1 MGMKEFPEVRELE
14 RGYKYWE
21 HEFKTFK
28 AGVITPLAKDIFN
41 VINFGYKA
49 PYMIVF
55 QEEERTAEER
65 KNFVE
70 LTGLNLIA
78 NSFAGSVVFVT
89 PTAKGGWDEA
99 TDELFKELIAE
110 SKIHQYYRDGVVT
123 FRDRFTG
130 DYKDFFIRGAIFR
143 TCIYATG
150 KSADYVAK
158 NLLKKIE
165 GEYLWGPGD
174 ITPACVVL
182 ENLSVKADVK
192 RNDFAVVSIGN
203 SAEINEALK
212 KDCKYFY
219 EQETADYVKAY
230 NEFTR
235 KFIRWCGNL
244 EVEANPKD
252 EGVVEEPSFAEVTT
266 SPDNMGDDK
275 GTATHKVGY
284 VAYYNEDLFKKGP
297 APLLLAFHGGGDSA
311 AYISFQSGWWK
322 VAHRNNFLLVAIEN
336 HMNSTAT
343 EMIELIGVL
352 KKKYNI
358 DEHRI
363 YASGFSMGGCKSWD
377 MFQEYPEV
385 FAGLAPMDATF
396 EVGLNVF
403 GKPAPKEINR
413 NTPVPVFYAGGEITP
428 LPELP
433 FQAEKCHDRMK
444 YVFEVNRLKTAYDVK
459 FEDRENWKNEIW
471 GIDGDRV
478 ERFYDESR
486 KSYLTVNYFT
496 DESGVES
503 TAFASISDQGHEC
516 REHTCEHAW
525 QFLSKFTR

>member
-1 MGMKEFPEVRELE
+1 MGMNECPKIVEL
-14 RGYKYWE
+14 GDGAKYWE

-28 AGVITPLAKDIFN
+28 AGVYVPKSAPIFE

-49 PYMIVF
+49 PYLIVF
-55 QEEERTAEER
+55 EEKEQSAEER
-65 KNFVE
+65 
-70 LTGLNLIA
+70 A
-78 NSFAGSVVFVT
+78 SFAESAGFADLAKEKAGSVVFVY
-89 PTAKGGWDEA
+89 PTAKGSWEEA
-99 TDELFKELIAE
+99 SADLFKELIGE
-110 SKIHQYYRDGVVT
+110 SKIHQYYKDGVVT

-130 DYKDFFIRGAIFR
+130 EYKDFFIRGAIFR
-143 TCIYATG
+143 TIVYAKG
-150 KSADYVAK
+150 KSADYAAR

-182 ENLSVKADVK
+182 ENLSVKPDVQ
-192 RNDFAVVSIGN
+192 RDDVPVVSIGN
-203 SAEINEALK
+203 SAEINGLLEK
-212 KDCKYFY
+212 ECKYFY
-219 EQETADYVKAY
+219 KQETADYVKGFR
-230 NEFTR
+230 EFAGS
-235 KFIRWCGNL
+235 FIRWCGNI
-244 EVEANPKD
+244 EVEADLEK
-252 EGVVEEPSFAEVTT
+252 EGVVEEPSFVEVTT
-266 SPDNMGDDK
+266 SPDNLGDDK
-275 GTATHKVGY
+275 GTVTHKVGY
-284 VAYYNEDLFKKGP
+284 VAYYNKDLFKEGP

-311 AYISFQSGWWK
+311 AYISFQSGWWN

-343 EMIELIGVL
+343 EMMELIAEL
-352 KKKYNI
+352 KKRYSI

-377 MFQEYPEV
+377 MFQEYPKV

-403 GKPAPKEINR
+403 GKPAPVDINR
-413 NTPVPVFYAGGEITP
+413 DTPVPIFYAGGEITP

-444 YVFEVNRLKTAYDVK
+444 YVFEVNRLKTPYDVK
-459 FEDRENWKNEIW
+459 FEDRENWKNRIW

-486 KSYLTVNYFT
+486 DSFLTINYFT
-496 DESGVES
+496 DEAGVES
-503 TAFASISDQGHEC
+503 TAFASISGQGHEC
-516 REHTCEHAW
+516 REHTCEYAW
-525 QFLSKFTR
+525 RFLSKFTR